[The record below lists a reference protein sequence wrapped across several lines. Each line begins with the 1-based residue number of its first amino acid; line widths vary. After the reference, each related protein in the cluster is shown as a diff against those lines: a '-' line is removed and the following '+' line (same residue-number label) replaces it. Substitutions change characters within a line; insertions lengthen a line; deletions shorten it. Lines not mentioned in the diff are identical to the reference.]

1 MRIVHYIPKFSRSHW
16 GGAEQAIVS
25 LSQTLRS
32 EGFESSVWT
41 NRIFSD
47 VREETINGMP
57 VHRFDSFFLSR
68 REAAQAGTGKA
79 PLSFSL
85 LKQLWSDRSI
95 DALHVHCHNRMAS
108 TLVLVSKA
116 RKLPVFLTL
125 HSAFR
130 DLRPRA
136 RYWFPNRAGV
146 EYASHVFTV
155 ARSLRD
161 SVVSAGVQADRV
173 TVLPNGVDQAIFA
186 GGRGDR
192 FRASV
197 GLRDQPLILTV
208 GRICEVKNQR
218 VVLDVLPLVREQV
231 EGAHW
236 VLVGVPSEPD
246 YLERL
251 HKDLIAHDLKESVHI
266 VPGLPPQSEE
276 LADAFA
282 AANVVVVPSRHEA
295 FPLVVLEAWA
305 AGAPVVASAVSGL
318 SELIHDGETGI
329 MAEPRDPEEMS
340 RQIVSLLKNPSLRNH
355 LTRRARERVKEY
367 DWAVI
372 GKRLARSY
380 RQVIDG

>member
-1 MRIVHYIPKFSRSHW
+1 MRIVHYVPKFSRRHW

-25 LSQTLRS
+25 LSQTLKS

-47 VREETINGMP
+47 VRDETIDGMA

-79 PLSFSL
+79 PLSLSL
-85 LKQLWSDRSI
+85 LKRLWSDGSI

-108 TLVLVSKA
+108 TLVLESKA

-136 RYWFPNRAGV
+136 RYWFSNRVGV

-155 ARSLRD
+155 AGSLRD
-161 SVVSAGVQADRV
+161 SLVSAGVQSDRV

-186 GGRGDR
+186 GGCGDR
-192 FRASV
+192 FRAGV
-197 GLRDQPLILTV
+197 GLRDQPLIMTV

-218 VVLDVLPLVREQV
+218 VVLDVLPLVRQEV
-231 EGAHW
+231 GEAHW

-251 HKDLIAHDLKESVHI
+251 QKDLIVNDLKGLVHI

-282 AANVVVVPSRHEA
+282 AANVFVVPSQHEA
-295 FPLVVLEAWA
+295 FGLVVLEAWS
-305 AGAPVVASAVSGL
+305 AGAPVVANAVSGL
-318 SELIHDGETGI
+318 NELIHDGETGL
-329 MAEPRDPEEMS
+329 MVEPRDPEEMS
-340 RQIVSLLKNPSLRNH
+340 RQIVSLLKDPSLRNH
-355 LTRRARERVKEY
+355 LVRCARDRVKEY
-367 DWAVI
+367 DWAII
-372 GKRLARSY
+372 GKNLALSY